1 MILHGIKNV
10 TRSVTMSISI
20 VLILSVSIGLVLIM
34 FFSYR
39 AINEKIS
46 NIKSSIGNTITINPA
61 GSQGFEGGGNPI
73 TETQINEIKNLPNIV
88 QITEALLETVTPGS
102 ENNLISP
109 IKAGILEKKV
119 SSFQNQSFY
128 SNNPNFSSSVPI
140 VVTGTSNTSI
150 ITGGDISLISGNL
163 FNPSSNDSVAIIGK
177 NLALKNNLKTGDTF
191 TLYNTKITVSGVI
204 NMGTRFANDGIYMP
218 ILTLQNLS
226 GQQNDISTATI
237 TVNSITNVNSVIS
250 QINSKLGPNN
260 VDITSSQT
268 IVSNAIAPLESI
280 KNISL
285 YSLIGALSIGSV
297 IILLIMIMTVK
308 ERKKEFGVLKAI
320 GASSFLIIT
329 EFVSESLTLTII
341 GTILGIFIG
350 ILLANPVLS
359 TLVNTSTDTSIQSSF
374 KGTGIST
381 RGIHPVGPLIPSIGG
396 GVLNIGRRASRFI
409 SSITEAGAQKILSTF
424 KDIHAIINLNILL
437 YGILVAL
444 IITALGSVIPILLI
458 SKVSP
463 AEIIR
468 GE

>member
-1 MILHGIKNV
+1 MILHGVKNV
-10 TRSVTMSISI
+10 TRNITRSISI
-20 VLILSVSIGLVLIM
+20 ILILSVSIGLALIM
-34 FFSYR
+34 LLSYR

-88 QITEALLETVTPGS
+88 QITETLLATITPGS
-102 ENNLISP
+102 ENNLTSP
-109 IKAGILEKKV
+109 IKAGKLGKRFA
-119 SSFQNQSFY
+119 SFQNQSFY
-128 SNNPNFSSSVPI
+128 NNNPNFSPSVPI
-140 VVTGTSNTSI
+140 VVTGISNTSI
-150 ITGGDISLISGNL
+150 ITGEGISLTSGNL
-163 FNPSSNDSVAIIGK
+163 FNPSSNDNVAIIGK
-177 NLALKNNLKTGDTF
+177 NLASNNNLTTGDTF

-204 NMGTRFANDGIYMP
+204 NMGTRFANDGMYMP

-226 GQQNDISTATI
+226 GQQNDISAATI

-250 QINSKLGPNN
+250 QINSKLGSNN

-268 IVSNAIAPLESI
+268 TVSNAIAPLESI

-285 YSLIGALSIGSV
+285 YSLIGSLIAGSV
-297 IILLIMIMTVK
+297 IILLIMIMTVR
-308 ERKKEFGVLKAI
+308 ERKKEIGVLKAI
-320 GASSFLIIT
+320 GASNFLITI

-341 GTILGIFIG
+341 GAILGIFIG

-359 TLVNTSTDTSIQSSF
+359 TLVNTSASTPIQSSF
-374 KGTGIST
+374 QGTGVST
-381 RGIHPVGPLIPSIGG
+381 RGINPGGPLIPSGGG
-396 GVLNIGRRASRFI
+396 GVFNIGRRASRFI
-409 SSITEAGAQKILSTF
+409 SSITGAGEQKILSTF

-437 YGILVAL
+437 YGILSAL
-444 IITALGSVIPILLI
+444 IITMLGSVIPVLLI